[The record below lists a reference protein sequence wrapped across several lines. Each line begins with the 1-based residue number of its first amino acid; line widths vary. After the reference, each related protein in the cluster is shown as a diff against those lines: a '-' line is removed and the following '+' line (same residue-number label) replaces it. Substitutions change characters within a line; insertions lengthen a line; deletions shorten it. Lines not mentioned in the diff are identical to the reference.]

1 MKGPFIPTAVRGVV
15 GLSFVAVGA
24 LHFVDPG
31 PFVRIVPPALP
42 APETLVYLSGFFE
55 IAGGLGL
62 LVERTR
68 RMAAWGLLG
77 LLIAVYPANVHML
90 VNEVYLEGMPHER
103 WLLWARMPMQLV
115 FAAGVLWAGGI
126 WPPAGE
132 RRPPRA
138 VD

>member
-1 MKGPFIPTAVRGVV
+1 MKRPSIPTAARGVV
-15 GLSFVAVGA
+15 GLSFAAVGTM
-24 LHFVDPG
+24 HFVDPG
-31 PFVRIVPPALP
+31 PFVAIVPPALP
-42 APETLVYLSGFFE
+42 APEARVYISGFFE

-62 LVERTR
+62 LVDRTR

-77 LLIAVYPANVHML
+77 LLLAVYPANLHML

-126 WPPAGE
+126 WPPVRA
-132 RRPPRA
+132 RRPPPTE
-138 VD
+138 D